1 MQSQQNSDTT
11 YRLYDWN
18 RTDDSGRGRELHLE
32 QALDSIGEFRE
43 LSQRPGYLT
52 EMPHF
57 TTKEYRLD
65 KGERFTQ
72 PDSSRFAVFTILCGS
87 VLWDG
92 KTARKGEFILSPA
105 GANAVTAA
113 EAETVLLSTTV

>member
-1 MQSQQNSDTT
+1 
-11 YRLYDWN
+11 
-18 RTDDSGRGRELHLE
+18 
-32 QALDSIGEFRE
+32 
-43 LSQRPGYLT
+43 
-52 EMPHF
+52 MPHF

-72 PDSSRFAVFTILCGS
+72 PDSSRFAVFTVLCGS

-105 GANAVTAA
+105 GADAVTAA

>member
-1 MQSQQNSDTT
+1 MSYS
-11 YRLYDWN
+11 
-18 RTDDSGRGRELHLE
+18 
-32 QALDSIGEFRE
+32 
-43 LSQRPGYLT
+43 
-52 EMPHF
+52 

-72 PDSSRFAVFTILCGS
+72 PDSSRFAVFTVLCGS

-105 GANAVTAA
+105 GADAVTAA
-113 EAETVLLSTTV
+113 EADTVLLSTTV

>member
-1 MQSQQNSDTT
+1 MTGTARMTPDEDGNCT
-11 YRLYDWN
+11 WN
-18 RTDDSGRGRELHLE
+18 RHWIPSK
-32 QALDSIGEFRE
+32 FRE

-52 EMPHF
+52 EMPYF

-65 KGERFTQ
+65 KGEWFTQ
-72 PDSSRFAVFTILCGS
+72 PDSSRFAVFTVLCGS
-87 VLWDG
+87 VLWDR

-105 GANAVTAA
+105 GADAVTAA

>member
-1 MQSQQNSDTT
+1 M
-11 YRLYDWN
+11 
-18 RTDDSGRGRELHLE
+18 
-32 QALDSIGEFRE
+32 DSIGEFRK

-72 PDSSRFAVFTILCGS
+72 PDSSRFAVFTVLCGS

-92 KTARKGEFILSPA
+92 KTARKGEFFLSPA
-105 GANAVTAA
+105 GADAVTAA
-113 EAETVLLSTTV
+113 EADTVLLSTTV

>member
-1 MQSQQNSDTT
+1 MCSSD
-11 YRLYDWN
+11 LC
-18 RTDDSGRGRELHLE
+18 
-32 QALDSIGEFRE
+32 
-43 LSQRPGYLT
+43 QRPGYLT